1 MLKKSVRRGAA
12 ALTAVLIV
20 AGLSFSAEAGQTGNP
35 NPGTAAD
42 NSEIGMLK
50 QRLDAQERVINN
62 LLRQSDPF
70 FAAPGGT
77 ADFWMPVP
85 DLRMD
90 FGGFPVPVKSDVFG
104 RMNVSD
110 QKDKIEVSVEMPG
123 MEKGDINIE
132 VKNDVLTISGE
143 KKHAQEVKEVDYYMQ
158 ERQFGTFKRAIQLPP
173 DADVDKISSS
183 LNNGVLTILIPKE
196 AAKSQQVKKIPVK

>member
-1 MLKKSVRRGAA
+1 MLKKSVRRGVA
-12 ALTAVLIV
+12 ALTAALIMT
-20 AGLSFSAEAGQTGNP
+20 GFSFSAQAGQNGNQ

-50 QRLDAQERVINN
+50 QRLDAQERIINN

-70 FAAPGGT
+70 FATPGGA

-90 FGGFPVPVKSDVFG
+90 FGGLPVPVKSDVFG

-110 QKDKIEVSVEMPG
+110 QKDKIEVSIEMPG

-132 VKNDVLTISGE
+132 VKNDVLTVSGE
-143 KKHAQEVKEVDYYMQ
+143 KKQAQEVKEGDYYMQ

-173 DADVDKISSS
+173 DADVDKISGS
-183 LNNGVLTILIPKE
+183 LSNGVLIILIPEEE
-196 AAKSQQVKKIPVK
+196 AKPQQVKKIPVK